1 LSVIITVNSNH
12 LAISLKLVS
21 CVLPKAKQARLI
33 KELDDNNDKQPSI
46 GADAVKDGNEDGT
59 LTAIISSGPGGGRSI
74 KIPDVDDVPEESPVD
89 GDGPARRKASLRS
102 NKKVYPK
109 YNIVVEPLTKIQ
121 DPRASAALSFKEKRL
136 GKVPRENC
144 GKSLLSYREKMLVR
158 NS

>member
-1 LSVIITVNSNH
+1 VCSFY
-12 LAISLKLVS
+12 
-21 CVLPKAKQARLI
+21 KAKQARLI
-33 KELDDNNDKQPSI
+33 KELDDNNDDKQPSI
-46 GADAVKDGNEDGT
+46 GADAVKDGDDGT
-59 LTAIISSGPGGGRSI
+59 FTAIISSGPGGVRSI

-89 GDGPARRKASLRS
+89 GDGPAKRKASLRS

>member
-1 LSVIITVNSNH
+1 VFF
-12 LAISLKLVS
+12 
-21 CVLPKAKQARLI
+21 LPKAKQARL
-33 KELDDNNDKQPSI
+33 KELDDDHNDKQPSM
-46 GADAVKDGNEDGT
+46 GADDAVKDGKKGVSPLNDDGT

-74 KIPDVDDVPEESPVD
+74 KIPDVDDVREESPVD

-102 NKKVYPK
+102 NNKKVYPK

-121 DPRASAALSFKEKRL
+121 DPRASAAFSFKEKRL

-144 GKSLLSYREKMLVR
+144 GKTLLSYREKMLVR